1 VTNSLGEL
9 YSDFFL
15 LFIPG
20 RTISRFFS
28 WGLLIRN
35 GGSKTILWR
44 KLIVL
49 SCSYLLILLIIIS
62 SVTHLNAKCILFRT
76 ILLHFNYLLHS
87 HSYVFPSIPCLS
99 IPSRSTG
106 VSSISSPFSTSV
118 SAVIA
123 LSLLAPCPIPDEAI
137 LSAGSR

>member
-1 VTNSLGEL
+1 VNCTATFSFV
-9 YSDFFL
+9 YTRAHDF
-15 LFIPG
+15 
-20 RTISRFFS
+20 RAFFS

-44 KLIVL
+44 KLIVSL
-49 SCSYLLILLIIIS
+49 CSYLLILLIIIS